1 MDMVFLMKQNIFC
14 EDGSQNYLGFQLFL
28 KYSQCKYQGL
38 LEESIKTSATLGNSL
53 TPRLIVIYNR
63 RITAKFKGNCL
74 IQDDICFIYKNLV
87 NLYFVYKLDTRSRY
101 LKTNFTL
108 GDCLFGAVQ
117 LTKNAVAHK
126 FKCNGYDSDARLQF
140 SLSNSE

>member
-1 MDMVFLMKQNIFC
+1 M
-14 EDGSQNYLGFQLFL
+14 
-28 KYSQCKYQGL
+28 

-53 TPRLIVIYNR
+53 TPRLVVIYNR

-87 NLYFVYKLDTRSRY
+87 NLYFVYKLDTRLRY

-126 FKCNGYDSDARLQF
+126 FKCTGMIVMHVYNFHCQIVNGLKLVIFGVDKSYFVHVDNRKRY
-140 SLSNSE
+140 LSS